1 MDTSTFTQTLNS
13 TLENYVLKSTY
24 EEKMAEYDEIIS
36 GLLSRLEA
44 LEVLHPELTPDP
56 DPEPNP
62 GDSEEGGE
70 EDEGSTTV

>member
-1 MDTSTFTQTLNS
+1 
-13 TLENYVLKSTY
+13 
-24 EEKMAEYDEIIS
+24 MAEYDEIIS

-56 DPEPNP
+56 EPEEPIPDPEPDP
-62 GDSEEGGE
+62 GDSEEGDE